1 MCSKLLRSS
10 ENSLIKELEPFG
22 DIERGYEINKTHE
35 EVHEILINLKL
46 YHYGTLFEDQ
56 KREYAK
62 YYYKSL
68 WKKSSEE
75 WFNNLLKSEETAK
88 TTENKE
94 AKSKKGGKKK

>member
-22 DIERGYEINKTHE
+22 DSDRGYEINKTHE

-46 YHYGTLFEDQ
+46 YRYGTLFEDQ
-56 KREYAK
+56 TREYAK

-94 AKSKKGGKKK
+94 VKSKKGGKKK